1 MRTKNSLKNM
11 YIGIFTQIVITLLG
25 FISRKVLFD
34 SLGEAYLGVNGVLTN
49 VLSMLSLV
57 EGGIGTSIVYNLYK
71 PLAEDDKE
79 KITALIQLYKK
90 LYFILCILV
99 FILSL
104 AIYPFLGI
112 LMKDNESI
120 SNLTLVYFIFVAR
133 NMISYLNAHK
143 WSLINADQKG
153 YVLSRVNLIF
163 NIVTTI
169 SKILV
174 LKITKDYVLFLI
186 IDLIIFVIQN
196 IYNGSIVNKRYSY
209 IKTKEKYKVD
219 KEIKENLVTN
229 VKALFLHN
237 IGRFCIFG
245 TDNILISS
253 FIGLSAVGRYSNYTM
268 VMNQLS
274 ALVNPI
280 LNSISASVGNLIAT
294 ESEEKTYEVFKITY
308 FINFWIFSWCSIFLY
323 NLLEPFIDWWMG
335 KGLLLDKFTF
345 IVILI
350 NFYIT
355 GVRTSIGIF
364 KEKAGIFKEDKYVPL
379 IESVVNLISSVILV
393 KYIGLVGIFI
403 GTTISTIC
411 FPLWNQPRLVYKK
424 LFKRSLNE
432 YFKSYSIYALV
443 TLIGAF
449 ITTFICNLLVSGN
462 GFISLVFKGIIC
474 LIIHNIVIYLV
485 FYKKDEFKYIMMLIK
500 RILNTNIKK
509 LISKNGVIENA
520 K

>member
-79 KITALIQLYKK
+79 KTTALIQLYKK

-99 FILSL
+99 FLLSL
-104 AIYPFLGI
+104 ALYPFLGT
-112 LMKDNESI
+112 LMKGNEDI

-153 YVLSRVNLIF
+153 YVLSRINLIF

-169 SKILV
+169 LKIIV
-174 LKITKDYVLFLI
+174 LKLTKDYVLFLV

-196 IYNGSIVNKRYSY
+196 IYNGSIVNKRYAY
-209 IKTKEKYKVD
+209 IKTKKKYKID

-237 IGRFCIFG
+237 IGRFCVFG

-253 FIGLSAVGRYSNYTM
+253 FIGLSTAGIYSNYTM

-280 LNSISASVGNLIAT
+280 LNSINASVGNLIAT

-335 KGLLLDKFTF
+335 EGLLLDKFTF

-364 KEKAGIFKEDKYVPL
+364 KDKAGIFKEDKYVPL
-379 IESVVNLISSVILV
+379 VESFVNLVSSVVLV
-393 KYIGLVGIFI
+393 KYYGLVGIFI

-424 LFKRSLNE
+424 LFKKPLFE
-432 YFKSYSIYALV
+432 YFKSYVIYVVV

-449 ITTFICNLLVSGN
+449 ITTFTCNLIVSEN
-462 GFISLVFKGIIC
+462 SFISLVFKGIIC
-474 LIIHNIVIYLV
+474 LIIPNIIICLV
-485 FYKKDEFKYIMMLIK
+485 FYKKSEFKYIIMLIK
-500 RILNTNIKK
+500 NILSNNIKK
-509 LISKNGVIENA
+509 LISKNEVIKNIE
-520 K
+520 

>member
-11 YIGIFTQIVITLLG
+11 YIGIFTQIIITLLG

-79 KITALIQLYKK
+79 KTIALIQLYKK

-112 LMKDNESI
+112 LMKDNEAI

-153 YVLSRVNLIF
+153 YVLSRINLVF
-163 NIVTTI
+163 NIVTTVV
-169 SKILV
+169 KIIV
-174 LKITKDYVLFLI
+174 LKLTKDYVLFLL
-186 IDLIIFVIQN
+186 IDLIIFIIQN
-196 IYNGSIVNKRYSY
+196 IYNGSIVNKRYEY
-209 IKTKEKYKVD
+209 IKTREKYNID
-219 KEIKENLVTN
+219 KEIKENLVEN

-237 IGRFCIFG
+237 IGSFCVNG
-245 TDNILISS
+245 TDNILISA
-253 FIGLSAVGRYSNYTM
+253 FIGLSTSGRYSNYTM

-294 ESEEKTYEVFKITY
+294 ESKEKTYEVFKITY

-335 KGLLLDKFTF
+335 KGLLLNKFTF
-345 IVILI
+345 IIVLV
-350 NFYIT
+350 NFYIS
-355 GVRTSIGIF
+355 GIRRSIGIF

-379 IESVVNLISSVILV
+379 VESLVNLGSSIILV
-393 KYIGLVGIFI
+393 KYFGLVGIFI
-403 GTTISTIC
+403 GTTISTIF

-424 LFKRSLNE
+424 LFKKPLNE
-432 YFKSYSIYALV
+432 YFKSYAGYALV
-443 TLIGAF
+443 TLIGAL
-449 ITTFICNLLVSGN
+449 ITTFTCNLLVNGN

-474 LIIHNIVIYLV
+474 VIIPNIVICLV
-485 FYKKDEFKYIMMLIK
+485 FHRNDEFKYIIILIK
-500 RILNTNIKK
+500 NILNTNIKN
-509 LISKNGVIENA
+509 LTSKNEVIENA